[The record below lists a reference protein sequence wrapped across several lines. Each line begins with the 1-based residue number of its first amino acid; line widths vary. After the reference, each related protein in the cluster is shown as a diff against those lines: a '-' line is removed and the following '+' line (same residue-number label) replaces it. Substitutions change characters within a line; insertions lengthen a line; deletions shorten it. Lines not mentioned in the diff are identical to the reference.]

1 MKLQAPSS
9 FSIGDSFAKAYGTI
23 NFSKG
28 LPMVTQFY
36 CSSFQKSWYAAKS
49 VFILYSVHI
58 QFTPKEYKW
67 FSRKD
72 NILGHRYANAVL
84 TISITNYQPKC
95 QEELI
100 KITGE
105 VALET
110 TESKNYFSSCPKTQS
125 AFLTQQLS
133 QRKLI
138 LINRW
143 QYWCG
148 KVSKSSKFSFHF
160 LNPSQYCSCS
170 QTVYTST
177 TSFLCPSISHSSLI
191 PHKLHCPKIRKII
204 SFF

>member
-1 MKLQAPSS
+1 MWKWVFKHVAPTTTAPFSTKSWTRHSKMHLTGKALHTSMKLQAPSS
-9 FSIGDSFAKAYGTI
+9 FSIGDSFAKAEGTI

-133 QRKLI
+133 
-138 LINRW
+138 
-143 QYWCG
+143 
-148 KVSKSSKFSFHF
+148 
-160 LNPSQYCSCS
+160 
-170 QTVYTST
+170 
-177 TSFLCPSISHSSLI
+177 
-191 PHKLHCPKIRKII
+191 
-204 SFF
+204 